1 MKSLS
6 NNKLFTACLYGVVF
20 GLLDSLLM
28 IPLEFENKTAA
39 IAGAFIQRFT
49 IGFLIP
55 YISLPVSGVVRGI
68 VVSLLISLPTA
79 VITGSYVPI
88 FATGIIGGAI
98 IGKLSQEK

>member
-1 MKSLS
+1 MKLLS
-6 NNKLFTACLYGVVF
+6 NNKLFTACLYGVAF

-28 IPLEFENKTAA
+28 IPLEFENKTVA
-39 IAGAFIQRFT
+39 IAGAFLQRFA

-55 YISLPVSGVVRGI
+55 YISLPVTGVMRGI

-98 IGKLSQEK
+98 IGKLSQEQ

>member
-1 MKSLS
+1 MKLLS
-6 NNKLFTACLYGVVF
+6 NNKLFTACLYGVAF

-28 IPLEFENKTAA
+28 IPLEFENKTVA
-39 IAGAFIQRFT
+39 IAGAFLQRFT

-55 YISLPVSGVVRGI
+55 YISLPVSGVMRGI
-68 VVSLLISLPTA
+68 VISLLISLPTA
-79 VITGSYVPI
+79 VITGSYIPI

>member
-1 MKSLS
+1 MKASDK
-6 NNKLFTACLYGVVF
+6 NKLISAYLYGIAF

-28 IPLEFENKTAA
+28 IPQEFENKTVA
-39 IAGAFIQRFT
+39 IIGAFLQRFT

-55 YISLPVSGVVRGI
+55 YISLPLSGITKGV

-98 IGKLSQEK
+98 IGKLSQGK